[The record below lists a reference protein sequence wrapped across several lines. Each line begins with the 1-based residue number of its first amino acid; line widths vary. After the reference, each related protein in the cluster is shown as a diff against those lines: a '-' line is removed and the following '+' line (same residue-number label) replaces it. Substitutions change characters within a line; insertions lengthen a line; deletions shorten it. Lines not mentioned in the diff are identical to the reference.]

1 MLILGQSLLD
11 FEPCWLQFYHLGPFW
26 NISTMIGPKR
36 GLCSH
41 IFEIKVW
48 IFINVLYVLL
58 SIKKCNKME
67 WFYSGGRCH
76 WHHNQASHGNMDRH
90 AEWQNRKFQVHLR
103 GHTEEGELGNT
114 NPQSETQINCPGSAE
129 ASQSWGI
136 LLLFELISC
145 SNPTILPTESC
156 SFSFLLNGT
165 IFSFSGIFH
174 MFAAGWLP
182 NCRRLDEAEGESSD
196 GAECDWSRAQ
206 AASARCCQLPAATA
220 LWVMNP
226 RQGHWRTDVL

>member
-36 GLCSH
+36 VLCSH

-136 LLLFELISC
+136 LLLFELISVVTQ
-145 SNPTILPTESC
+145 P
-156 SFSFLLNGT
+156 SFQQEAVPSAFFWTVPFFLFQEYYTCLQLGGYQTVDDLMRLRENHLMELNVT
-165 IFSFSGIFH
+165 DPEH
-174 MFAAGWLP
+174 RQRLLAAVNSLQQ
-182 NCRRLDEAEGESSD
+182 L
-196 GAECDWSRAQ
+196 
-206 AASARCCQLPAATA
+206 RCE
-220 LWVMNP
+220 
-226 RQGHWRTDVL
+226 